1 MKEKNKFKISDKK
14 FNVFIP
20 LVNLLLFES
29 FNFPDFESG
38 NENLSENFIE
48 ILKSVE
54 GIDLN
59 GNDFIR
65 TRILYFL
72 LGLNIKSREEIF
84 EIIIENEMYTHAM
97 SISYA
102 LENNRSMNSN
112 STPLS
117 QETFF
122 LELVEFKFNGVLN
135 KVILVYFIFHFE
147 DIFGFKFSDN
157 KYITK
162 NDYVNIL
169 ENLCKEKDFL
179 NKNFF

>member
-1 MKEKNKFKISDKK
+1 MKEKNKFKINDKK

-29 FNFPDFESG
+29 INPPDFDSG
-38 NENLSENFIE
+38 NENLSKDFIE
-48 ILKSVE
+48 THKSIE

-59 GNDFIR
+59 ENEFFR

-72 LGLNIKSREEIF
+72 SGLNIKSRKEIF

-102 LENNRSMNSN
+102 LGNNRSMNSN
-112 STPLS
+112 SISLG
-117 QETFF
+117 QEKIL
-122 LELVEFKFNGVLN
+122 LELVEFKFDGVLS
-135 KVILVYFIFHFE
+135 KVLLVYFIFHFE
-147 DIFGFKFSDN
+147 DIFDFKFSEKN
-157 KYITK
+157 YISK
-162 NDYVNIL
+162 NDYDNIV

>member
-84 EIIIENEMYTHAM
+84 EIIIENEMYTHSM
-97 SISYA
+97 SISY
-102 LENNRSMNSN
+102 S
-112 STPLS
+112 
-117 QETFF
+117 F
-122 LELVEFKFNGVLN
+122 
-135 KVILVYFIFHFE
+135 
-147 DIFGFKFSDN
+147 
-157 KYITK
+157 
-162 NDYVNIL
+162 
-169 ENLCKEKDFL
+169 
-179 NKNFF
+179 